1 MVNKLTYY
9 QYKVPKSCV
18 QKSQM
23 GYSRKNPNRSW
34 GGGGGVED
42 IELSAIIACQVPA
55 SYQPLAANKPLLAL
69 FSLFTNAITQ
79 LAAGYSYSQLPTV
92 TLLAGQLATANDDYI
107 KSINQAKERNKR
119 PSGELTNIASYLA
132 LASCSQHQRLLL
144 CLATSIR
151 VQLQYVHKQRLLCLV
166 TFANFLYL

>member
-34 GGGGGVED
+34 GGDGGVED
-42 IELSAIIACQVPA
+42 IELSAIIACHVPA

-79 LAAGYSYSQLPTV
+79 LAAGYSYS
-92 TLLAGQLATANDDYI
+92 
-107 KSINQAKERNKR
+107 
-119 PSGELTNIASYLA
+119 
-132 LASCSQHQRLLL
+132 
-144 CLATSIR
+144 
-151 VQLQYVHKQRLLCLV
+151 
-166 TFANFLYL
+166 

>member
-9 QYKVPKSCV
+9 KYKVSKSCV

-23 GYSRKNPNRSW
+23 GYSRKKSKEKK
-34 GGGGGVED
+34 GGGR
-42 IELSAIIACQVPA
+42 LRTYNFQ
-55 SYQPLAANKPLLAL
+55 QLLLAKYL
-69 FSLFTNAITQ
+69 LAINHQ
-79 LAAGYSYSQLPTV
+79 LLINLSQLCFHYLPIQLHSYSYSQLPTV
-92 TLLAGQLATANDDYI
+92 TLLADQLATANDDCI

-132 LASCSQHQRLLL
+132 LASCSQHERLLL